1 MKKIFGILLCI
12 GVICCNIGI
21 CEGKTIENVTME
33 NTDKNMLEALQTLYK
48 EVENSSDENIAF
60 LDHIHTEAE
69 RIRNRYGYSGGIDGT
84 EYKELRNTQ
93 EMALPYGV
101 DGSFKTYMD
110 YRAITNKRSWQ
121 WGLQTRAYTNEEG
134 FRMIDGKYLVAMGTY
149 YSNGYG
155 EEFIITLDSGEELNV
170 MVGDIKANRHT
181 DSTNRYITRNGNI
194 VEFIVDTNVLGSMS
208 RRMGNVSYSGLWGG
222 ITKIEKIL

>member
-1 MKKIFGILLCI
+1 MKKIIGIVLCI
-12 GVICCNIGI
+12 GMICCNTGVYRAQSVEKIQ
-21 CEGKTIENVTME
+21 ME
-33 NTDKNMLEALQTLYK
+33 STDEKMLEGLQTLYK
-48 EVENSSDENIAF
+48 RVESRSKGNTEF
-60 LDHIHTEAE
+60 LNHIHTEAE
-69 RIRNRYGYSGGIDGT
+69 RIRNRYGFSGGVDGS
-84 EYKELRNTQ
+84 EYKEIKNTL

-121 WGLQTRAYTNEEG
+121 WGLQTRAYTNNEG
-134 FRMIDGKYLVAMGTY
+134 FRMIDGKYLVALGTY

-155 EEFIITLDSGEELNV
+155 EEFIITLNNGKQLNV

-181 DSTNRYITRNGNI
+181 DSTNRYIARNGNI
-194 VEFIVDTNVLGSMS
+194 VEFIVDTNMLNNMS
-208 RRMGNVSYSGLWGG
+208 RKMGNVSYSGLHGG

>member
-1 MKKIFGILLCI
+1 MKKFIGIVLCI
-12 GVICCNIGI
+12 GMICCNTGVYRAQSVEKIQ
-21 CEGKTIENVTME
+21 ME
-33 NTDKNMLEALQTLYK
+33 STDEKMLEGLQTLYK
-48 EVENSSDENIAF
+48 RVESRSKGNTEF
-60 LDHIHTEAE
+60 LNHIHTEAE
-69 RIRNRYGYSGGIDGT
+69 RIRNRYGFSGGIDGS
-84 EYKELRNTQ
+84 EYKEIKNTL

-121 WGLQTRAYTNEEG
+121 WGLQTRAYTNNEG
-134 FRMIDGKYLVAMGTY
+134 FRMIDDKYLVALGTY

-155 EEFIITLDSGEELNV
+155 EEFIITLNNGKQLNV

-181 DSTNRYITRNGNI
+181 DSTNRYIVRNGNI
-194 VEFIVDTNVLGSMS
+194 VEFIVDTNMLNNMS
-208 RRMGNVSYSGLWGG
+208 RRMGNVSYSGLHGG